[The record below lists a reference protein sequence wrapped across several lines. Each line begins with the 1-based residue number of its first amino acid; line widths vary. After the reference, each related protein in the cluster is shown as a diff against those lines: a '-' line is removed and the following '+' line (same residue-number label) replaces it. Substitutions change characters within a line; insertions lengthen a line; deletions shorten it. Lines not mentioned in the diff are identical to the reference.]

1 MEFKKRLK
9 IRLQTAIFYV
19 VIGIIL
25 ILANIVKHDEM
36 MSTFGILFLVMG
48 IARIVQYKR
57 ITKDEESIRRQE
69 IIETDER
76 NIALW
81 TNARSQTFTV
91 YIMLAAISIVVFYIL
106 KMYYI
111 AKIIGLMLS
120 AFILI
125 YWICYYI
132 ISKRY

>member
-1 MEFKKRLK
+1 
-9 IRLQTAIFYV
+9 
-19 VIGIIL
+19 
-25 ILANIVKHDEM
+25 
-36 MSTFGILFLVMG
+36 
-48 IARIVQYKR
+48 
-57 ITKDEESIRRQE
+57 ESIRRQE
-69 IIETDER
+69 IIENDER

-81 TNARSQTFTV
+81 TNARSLAFAV
-91 YIMLAAISIVVFYIL
+91 YIMLAAMTIVIFYIL

-120 AFILI
+120 AFVLI